1 MKKKNKKKNFS
12 RIDAFLEMP
21 KEVVSDEP
29 KFTIIGFNEVLVEN
43 YKNILEY
50 EDYFIKINTYI
61 GVVNINGFNL
71 KLEEL
76 TQDDIMVRGK
86 IDSIDFENI
95 TDEEVK

>member
-1 MKKKNKKKNFS
+1 MKNRNKKK
-12 RIDAFLEMP
+12 RISKLDAFLEMP

-29 KFTIIGFNEVLVEN
+29 KFTIIGFNEVLIEN

-61 GVVNINGFNL
+61 GVVSINGFNL
-71 KLEEL
+71 NLEEL

-86 IDSIDFENI
+86 IESIDFEDI